1 MHAILRCMSA
11 APQPGRI
18 RAVGGWVERGGS
30 GRVGMS
36 RVAVV
41 MVVVVAVEQH
51 PWISQEKEVVCT

>member
-1 MHAILRCMSA
+1 
-11 APQPGRI
+11 
-18 RAVGGWVERGGS
+18 
-30 GRVGMS
+30 MS